1 MLESP
6 FFTLFEETMMDAS
19 GQPIGHAYGYY
30 SSGDEGG
37 LVEEYGPG
45 VPYAHGQVQHQYTM
59 QGPSIDMSQM
69 RPQIPMHG
77 TYAMQPQHPS
87 IQPHH
92 VVTHVQPYDQR
103 NINGIYHQPI
113 TTPPPPPS
121 PYDPVSPAQSV
132 SDHSASGT
140 ESAGAMPVR
149 AGGVPIMPRVYHHH
163 SHSHSSQSSTSSL
176 HGGEH
181 PYAAP
186 IMPYHPTDPNMRRH
200 SKNRSIDRR
209 SVETTPPPGPPGSDD
224 DRDFDRMEPYINQ
237 ISLLNRKES
246 TRRQRI
252 QAEQRRRDELRDGYA
267 RLKEVLPISNSKSSK
282 VSLIERARS
291 HILDMDSQNSVLKKE
306 IERLKSECARLQLI
320 SEQMALT
327 VSLAP
332 GGAEGMTRG
341 PPVVVV
347 PHDADDNE
355 LGLSTGPANDAANTP
370 ATETTTT
377 EHMQEGNTAPA
388 TPAN

>member
-1 MLESP
+1 
-6 FFTLFEETMMDAS
+6 
-19 GQPIGHAYGYY
+19 
-30 SSGDEGG
+30 
-37 LVEEYGPG
+37 
-45 VPYAHGQVQHQYTM
+45 
-59 QGPSIDMSQM
+59 
-69 RPQIPMHG
+69 MHG

-87 IQPHH
+87 IQHH
-92 VVTHVQPYDQR
+92 VAHVQYDNR
-103 NINGIYHQPI
+103 NVNGIYVQQPI
-113 TTPPPPPS
+113 TSPPPPPS

-186 IMPYHPTDPNMRRH
+186 IMPYGTADSSMRRHH

-209 SVETTPPPGPPGSDD
+209 SVETTPPPGAPGSDD
-224 DRDFDRMEPYINQ
+224 DREFDRMEPYISQ

-267 RLKEVLPISNSKSSK
+267 RLKEVLPVSNSKSSK

-291 HILDMDSQNSVLKKE
+291 HILDIDSENDALKKE
-306 IERLKSECARLQLI
+306 IERLKGECARLQLI

-332 GGAEGMTRG
+332 GDSEGMTRG
-341 PPVVVV
+341 PPVVVL
-347 PHDADDNE
+347 PHDADEAE
-355 LGLSTGPANDAANTP
+355 LGMAASASKATTDAP
-370 ATETTTT
+370 ATESTTT
-377 EHMQEGNTAPA
+377 EHMQGTSPAPA
-388 TPAN
+388 ASAN